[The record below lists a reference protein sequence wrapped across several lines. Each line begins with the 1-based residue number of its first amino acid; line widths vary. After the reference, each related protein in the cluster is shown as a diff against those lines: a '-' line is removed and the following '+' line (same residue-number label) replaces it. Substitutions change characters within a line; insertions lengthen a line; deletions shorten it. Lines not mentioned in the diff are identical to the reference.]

1 MSTPLVVQPDLER
14 FVWSAIQDRGVTS
27 FTFALTH
34 DWPWWHVRYGIQ
46 VDCRAGSKSAAR
58 QKAEN
63 VRRQIC
69 ALADAPWD
77 EGVITY
83 VQPTE
88 GPWWLPDDDGCP
100 RYTARYEIRCHPR
113 REIAEPESSR
123 PELRGTPQ

>member
-88 GPWWLPDDDGCP
+88 GP
-100 RYTARYEIRCHPR
+100 ARYEIRCHPR